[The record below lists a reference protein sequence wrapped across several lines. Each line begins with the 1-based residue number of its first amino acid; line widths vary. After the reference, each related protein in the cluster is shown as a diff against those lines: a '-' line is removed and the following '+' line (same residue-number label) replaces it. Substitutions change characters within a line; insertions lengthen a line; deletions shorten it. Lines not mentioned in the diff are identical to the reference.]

1 MSVAAPRPVVVY
13 IGIEWSELPE
23 SFSEEM
29 RLKVKAGVEGAMVE
43 LRGVGYDASWCGVGL
58 DPNAAVATVHE
69 ALQGREV
76 AGVLIGAGLRK
87 TDQALALFER
97 IVNEVHS
104 SCPQASLC
112 FNSVPEDSAAA
123 VQRWVQA

>member
-1 MSVAAPRPVVVY
+1 MVVY
-13 IGIEWSELPE
+13 IGIEWNQLPD
-23 SFSEEM
+23 SFPLETK
-29 RLKVKAGVEGAMVE
+29 LKVKAGVESAMAE
-43 LRGVGYDASWCGVGL
+43 LLGLGYEATWCGVGM
-58 DPNAAVATVHE
+58 DPAAAVATVRL
-69 ALQGREV
+69 ALQDRPI
-76 AGVLIGAGLRK
+76 ACVLIGAGLRK
-87 TDQALALFER
+87 TDQALLLFER